1 MSTGS
6 YELKVEPNIVLNTA
20 SPIWDLGFF
29 LFFVLLLELLFM
41 VINLF
46 STLILS
52 VRPQQPF
59 VCKYWFGWLALRLGV
74 FYVLREGFLNSDSI
88 FCHIMWIK
96 RLALTCPPSL
106 ENKIS
111 FNSVTIHASSN
122 PTQHPFSVI
131 EYEKGSPLCWAMKV
145 RIQGF
150 LHQKWL

>member
-1 MSTGS
+1 
-6 YELKVEPNIVLNTA
+6 
-20 SPIWDLGFF
+20 
-29 LFFVLLLELLFM
+29 M

-122 PTQHPFSVI
+122 PSLESLSLFYSAFCRGIWIHFHSASI
-131 EYEKGSPLCWAMKV
+131 LGN
-145 RIQGF
+145 RI
-150 LHQKWL
+150 